1 MLGKLASEQDH
12 SEPISEINVTPLVDV
27 MLVLLVIFILTA
39 PLLAQAI
46 RVDLPQ
52 TVAALTAEPAAVY
65 LTLFADGHYELDKN
79 NVDAI
84 SLAAALSDR
93 LVTEPELVLRLESD
107 ATVPYEQVAQ
117 LLAIAKQAGVKRLSM
132 ATEAR

>member
-1 MLGKLASEQDH
+1 MLSSLSSKSGH

-46 RVDLPQ
+46 SVNLPQ
-52 TVAALTAEPAAVY
+52 TVKVPSANPAATY
-65 LTLFADGHYELDKN
+65 LTLYADGRYELDQIA
-79 NVDAI
+79 VDATG
-84 SLAAALSDR
+84 LAITLSDK
-93 LVTEPELVLRLESD
+93 LITEPNLVLRLESD
-107 ATVPYEQVAQ
+107 ASVPYEDVAQ
-117 LLAIAKQAGVKRLSM
+117 LLAIAKQVGIKRLSM

>member
-1 MLGKLASEQDH
+1 MINSVSSNLGH

-39 PLLAQAI
+39 PLLAEAI
-46 RVDLPQ
+46 KVNLPQ
-52 TVAALTAEPAAVY
+52 TVATSTAKPATTY
-65 LTLFADGHYELDKN
+65 LTLFADGHYELDQITI
-79 NVDAI
+79 DADT
-84 SLAAALSDR
+84 LAALLSEK
-93 LVTEPELVLRLESD
+93 LITEPALVLRLESD
-107 ATVPYEQVAQ
+107 ASVPYEQVAQ

>member
-1 MLGKLASEQDH
+1 MINSVSGNHRH
-12 SEPISEINVTPLVDV
+12 SEPISEINITPLVDV

-46 RVDLPQ
+46 KVNLPQ
-52 TVAALTAEPAAVY
+52 TIATSTAKPAATY
-65 LTLFADGHYELDKN
+65 LTLFSDGHYELDQITI
-79 NVDAI
+79 DADR
-84 SLAAALSDR
+84 LAALLSEK
-93 LVTEPELVLRLESD
+93 LTTEPELVLRLESD
-107 ATVPYEQVAQ
+107 ASVPYEQVAQ